1 MTTQKGTD
9 MSRAHETQTPIFL
22 TRVSDVEVATIPSDG
37 GRWVIYC
44 DHFDAEKREW
54 YNAGMIQD
62 SNKRRLAAWIR
73 VKRGAGFTTWCEECI
88 MAHEHYTRAGA

>member
-1 MTTQKGTD
+1 MTTKGINMTK
-9 MSRAHETQTPIFL
+9 AHETQTPIFL
-22 TRVSDVEVATIPSDG
+22 TRVSDVEVAEIPSDG
-37 GRWVIYC
+37 GKWVIYC

-62 SNKRRLAAWIR
+62 SNKRRLAGWIR

-88 MAHEHYTRAGA
+88 IAHEHYTKAGA

>member
-1 MTTQKGTD
+1 MTK
-9 MSRAHETQTPIFL
+9 AHETQTPIFL
-22 TRVSDVEVATIPSDG
+22 TRVSDVEVAEVPSDG
-37 GRWVIYC
+37 GKWVIYC

-88 MAHEHYTRAGA
+88 MAHEHYTAASA